1 MSHHRQGRDMSH
13 HWQGRDVTEEEL
25 PGLIDGLVAEAGRV
39 TAEPTPVQDILAAC
53 GRVAADLADPGS
65 ELHRRLTDAGVGAEE
80 VHDLAVAMTPDALRL
95 RLARELGDRVAPGT
109 FRRPDPLRTVYECWA
124 PLGVLVHVAPSN
136 APAVGV
142 LSVVEGL
149 LTGNLNVLKVAGGVP
164 SPALTVL
171 PALCRADPGGA
182 VARRTAVLA
191 VPSSRRDILGPLYAC
206 ADGVAVWGGEE
217 AERDITAQVSP
228 GCRVVAWGHRL
239 SFAYLTP
246 EAAGD
251 DATLAALARDI
262 DRFGQ
267 QACSSPQVVYLDTEG
282 LAGDGT
288 GSGSGDDAALRG
300 FRDTP
305 ATGAVADLA
314 DRLAGHLDRV
324 TGGGGG
330 GGTLTAGAGEA
341 GASGPLA
348 GGAGEAGAEAG
359 AGVSGPLAG
368 DPLTADDISEPEQ
381 AEITTAV
388 EVARF
393 EACLGLTEV
402 TTAPDGRW
410 RVIADRRPVLAA
422 SPLHR
427 TVSVRPLPRSRVTEV
442 LRPMRRYLQTVG
454 IAGSPADVAALSRL
468 VIAAG
473 ADRVTPVGGMTDG
486 YPAEPHDGLYPLQR
500 FSRRVSVRRDE
511 PAFGAVPVLDDVV
524 PRPPDPARTGPSA
537 PAEPAAASG
546 PGAPATHTAPDETA
560 GPSAPAAPTATP
572 LLTKEAVQAGL
583 PDVPDAAARL
593 YVRTGGSSGA
603 PALSLYTYPDYTDQ
617 MRAVAEGLLAAG
629 FDPARRRVVNLF
641 FGGSMYGG
649 FLSFFT
655 VLEQLNAVQLPVAAT
670 PDYAAAADA
679 VIRHGADTLFGMPSY
694 LWQLL
699 HARRDEFRRYG
710 RLRALYYGG
719 EHLTASQRRVLREDF
734 GITEIRSATYGSTD
748 LGPLGYQCRACEGS
762 EHHIHASL
770 VDVEV
775 VDVAADRPVPTGE
788 VGRLVF
794 TSRLRQGQ
802 RLERYLIG
810 DLGRI
815 LPGPCACGST
825 VPRIELLGRHG
836 DVVRV
841 GAYSFHHGNAAAV
854 LEERLGYSGEM
865 QFIVTSGAERET
877 LTVVLD
883 ERYCDDPG
891 DARRVLDED
900 VWELAEAQEDGML
913 TLDVVAVDA
922 ATMVRTPTSGK
933 LRKVVDRR

>member
-1 MSHHRQGRDMSH
+1 TGR
-13 HWQGRDVTEEEL
+13 
-25 PGLIDGLVAEAGRV
+25 
-39 TAEPTPVQDILAAC
+39 
-53 GRVAADLADPGS
+53 
-65 ELHRRLTDAGVGAEE
+65 
-80 VHDLAVAMTPDALRL
+80 
-95 RLARELGDRVAPGT
+95 
-109 FRRPDPLRTVYECWA
+109 
-124 PLGVLVHVAPSN
+124 
-136 APAVGV
+136 
-142 LSVVEGL
+142 
-149 LTGNLNVLKVAGGVP
+149 
-164 SPALTVL
+164 
-171 PALCRADPGGA
+171 
-182 VARRTAVLA
+182 
-191 VPSSRRDILGPLYAC
+191 
-206 ADGVAVWGGEE
+206 
-217 AERDITAQVSP
+217 
-228 GCRVVAWGHRL
+228 
-239 SFAYLTP
+239 
-246 EAAGD
+246 
-251 DATLAALARDI
+251 
-262 DRFGQ
+262 
-267 QACSSPQVVYLDTEG
+267 
-282 LAGDGT
+282 
-288 GSGSGDDAALRG
+288 
-300 FRDTP
+300 
-305 ATGAVADLA
+305 
-314 DRLAGHLDRV
+314 
-324 TGGGGG
+324 
-330 GGTLTAGAGEA
+330 
-341 GASGPLA
+341 
-348 GGAGEAGAEAG
+348 AGAEAG
-359 AGVSGPLAG
+359 AGASGPLAG

-454 IAGSPADVAALSRL
+454 IAGSPADVATLSRL

-537 PAEPAAASG
+537 PA
-546 PGAPATHTAPDETA
+546 
-560 GPSAPAAPTATP
+560 APTGTP

-617 MRAVAEGLLAAG
+617 MRAVADGLLAAG
-629 FDPARRRVVNLF
+629 FDPARRRVANLF

-775 VDVAADRPVPTGE
+775 VDVAADRPMPTGE

-841 GAYSFHHGNAAAV
+841 GACSFHHGNAAAV

>member
-1 MSHHRQGRDMSH
+1 MSH

-217 AERDITAQVSP
+217 AERGITAQVSP

-348 GGAGEAGAEAG
+348 GGVMTGGAGAEAG
-359 AGVSGPLAG
+359 AGASGPLAG

-454 IAGSPADVAALSRL
+454 IAGSPADVATLSRL

-537 PAEPAAASG
+537 PA
-546 PGAPATHTAPDETA
+546 
-560 GPSAPAAPTATP
+560 APTGTP

-617 MRAVAEGLLAAG
+617 MRAVADGLLAAG
-629 FDPARRRVVNLF
+629 FDPARRRVANLF

-775 VDVAADRPVPTGE
+775 VDVAADRPMPTGE

-841 GAYSFHHGNAAAV
+841 GACSFHHGNAAAV

>member
-1 MSHHRQGRDMSH
+1 MSH

-330 GGTLTAGAGEA
+330 GGTLTAGAGA

-348 GGAGEAGAEAG
+348 GEAG
-359 AGVSGPLAG
+359 AGASGPLAG
-368 DPLTADDISEPEQ
+368 EVMTGDDISEPEQ

-454 IAGSPADVAALSRL
+454 IAGSPADVATLSRL

-537 PAEPAAASG
+537 PA
-546 PGAPATHTAPDETA
+546 
-560 GPSAPAAPTATP
+560 APTATP

-617 MRAVAEGLLAAG
+617 MRAVADGLLAAG
-629 FDPARRRVVNLF
+629 FDPARRRVANLF

-699 HARRDEFRRYG
+699 HARRDEFRRYS

-841 GAYSFHHGNAAAV
+841 GACSFHHGNAAAV

-883 ERYCDDPG
+883 ERYCDNPG

>member
-1 MSHHRQGRDMSH
+1 MSH

-330 GGTLTAGAGEA
+330 GISEPETSGPLTGEVMTGGAGGEA

-348 GGAGEAGAEAG
+348 G
-359 AGVSGPLAG
+359 
-368 DPLTADDISEPEQ
+368 DNISEPEQ

-454 IAGSPADVAALSRL
+454 IAGSPADVATLSRL

-537 PAEPAAASG
+537 PAAPTATPD
-546 PGAPATHTAPDETA
+546 PGAPATHTAPDETT
-560 GPSAPAAPTATP
+560 GPSAPADPTAPAAPTGTP

-617 MRAVAEGLLAAG
+617 MRAVADGLLAAG
-629 FDPARRRVVNLF
+629 FDPARRHVANLF

-841 GAYSFHHGNAAAV
+841 GACSFHHGNAAAV

-883 ERYCDDPG
+883 ERYCDNPG

>member
-1 MSHHRQGRDMSH
+1 MSH

-251 DATLAALARDI
+251 DATLAALARNI

-330 GGTLTAGAGEA
+330 GGTLTAGAGA

-348 GGAGEAGAEAG
+348 GEAG
-359 AGVSGPLAG
+359 AGASGPLAG
-368 DPLTADDISEPEQ
+368 EVMTGDDISEPEQ

-454 IAGSPADVAALSRL
+454 IAGSPADVATLSRL

-537 PAEPAAASG
+537 PA
-546 PGAPATHTAPDETA
+546 
-560 GPSAPAAPTATP
+560 APTATP
-572 LLTKEAVQAGL
+572 LLTKEAVQSGL

-617 MRAVAEGLLAAG
+617 MRAVADGLLAAG
-629 FDPARRRVVNLF
+629 FDPARRRVANLF

-841 GAYSFHHGNAAAV
+841 GACSFHHGNAAAV

-883 ERYCDDPG
+883 ERYCDNPG

>member
-1 MSHHRQGRDMSH
+1 MSH

-330 GGTLTAGAGEA
+330 GGTLTAGAGA

-348 GGAGEAGAEAG
+348 GEAG
-359 AGVSGPLAG
+359 AGASGPLAG
-368 DPLTADDISEPEQ
+368 EVMTGDDISEPEQ

-454 IAGSPADVAALSRL
+454 IAGSPADVATLSRL

-537 PAEPAAASG
+537 PA
-546 PGAPATHTAPDETA
+546 
-560 GPSAPAAPTATP
+560 APTATP

-583 PDVPDAAARL
+583 PDVPNAAARL

-617 MRAVAEGLLAAG
+617 MRAVADGLLAAG
-629 FDPARRRVVNLF
+629 FDPARRRVANLF

-699 HARRDEFRRYG
+699 HARRDEFRRYS

-841 GAYSFHHGNAAAV
+841 GACSFHHGNAAAV

-883 ERYCDDPG
+883 ERYCDNPG

>member
-1 MSHHRQGRDMSH
+1 MSH

-330 GGTLTAGAGEA
+330 GGTLTAGAGA

-348 GGAGEAGAEAG
+348 GEAG
-359 AGVSGPLAG
+359 AGASGPLAG
-368 DPLTADDISEPEQ
+368 EVMTGDDISEPEQ

-454 IAGSPADVAALSRL
+454 IAGSPADVATLSRL

-537 PAEPAAASG
+537 PA
-546 PGAPATHTAPDETA
+546 
-560 GPSAPAAPTATP
+560 APTATP

-617 MRAVAEGLLAAG
+617 MRAVADGLLAAG
-629 FDPARRRVVNLF
+629 FDPARRRVANLF

-841 GAYSFHHGNAAAV
+841 GACSFHHGNAAAV

-883 ERYCDDPG
+883 ERYCDNPG

>member
-1 MSHHRQGRDMSH
+1 MSH

-80 VHDLAVAMTPDALRL
+80 VHDLAVAITPDALRL

-330 GGTLTAGAGEA
+330 GGTLTAGAGA

-348 GGAGEAGAEAG
+348 GEAG
-359 AGVSGPLAG
+359 AGASGPLAG
-368 DPLTADDISEPEQ
+368 EVMTGDDISEPEQ

-454 IAGSPADVAALSRL
+454 IAGSPADVATLSRL

-537 PAEPAAASG
+537 PA
-546 PGAPATHTAPDETA
+546 
-560 GPSAPAAPTATP
+560 APTATP

-617 MRAVAEGLLAAG
+617 MRAVADGLLAAG
-629 FDPARRRVVNLF
+629 FDPARRRVANLF

-699 HARRDEFRRYG
+699 HARRDEFRRYS

-841 GAYSFHHGNAAAV
+841 GACSFHHGNAAAV

-883 ERYCDDPG
+883 ERYCDNPG

>member
-341 GASGPLA
+341 GASGP
-348 GGAGEAGAEAG
+348 
-359 AGVSGPLAG
+359 
-368 DPLTADDISEPEQ
+368 
-381 AEITTAV
+381 
-388 EVARF
+388 
-393 EACLGLTEV
+393 
-402 TTAPDGRW
+402 
-410 RVIADRRPVLAA
+410 
-422 SPLHR
+422 
-427 TVSVRPLPRSRVTEV
+427 
-442 LRPMRRYLQTVG
+442 
-454 IAGSPADVAALSRL
+454 
-468 VIAAG
+468 
-473 ADRVTPVGGMTDG
+473 
-486 YPAEPHDGLYPLQR
+486 
-500 FSRRVSVRRDE
+500 
-511 PAFGAVPVLDDVV
+511 
-524 PRPPDPARTGPSA
+524 
-537 PAEPAAASG
+537 
-546 PGAPATHTAPDETA
+546 
-560 GPSAPAAPTATP
+560 
-572 LLTKEAVQAGL
+572 
-583 PDVPDAAARL
+583 
-593 YVRTGGSSGA
+593 
-603 PALSLYTYPDYTDQ
+603 
-617 MRAVAEGLLAAG
+617 
-629 FDPARRRVVNLF
+629 
-641 FGGSMYGG
+641 
-649 FLSFFT
+649 
-655 VLEQLNAVQLPVAAT
+655 
-670 PDYAAAADA
+670 
-679 VIRHGADTLFGMPSY
+679 
-694 LWQLL
+694 
-699 HARRDEFRRYG
+699 
-710 RLRALYYGG
+710 
-719 EHLTASQRRVLREDF
+719 
-734 GITEIRSATYGSTD
+734 
-748 LGPLGYQCRACEGS
+748 
-762 EHHIHASL
+762 
-770 VDVEV
+770 
-775 VDVAADRPVPTGE
+775 
-788 VGRLVF
+788 
-794 TSRLRQGQ
+794 
-802 RLERYLIG
+802 
-810 DLGRI
+810 
-815 LPGPCACGST
+815 
-825 VPRIELLGRHG
+825 
-836 DVVRV
+836 
-841 GAYSFHHGNAAAV
+841 
-854 LEERLGYSGEM
+854 
-865 QFIVTSGAERET
+865 
-877 LTVVLD
+877 
-883 ERYCDDPG
+883 
-891 DARRVLDED
+891 
-900 VWELAEAQEDGML
+900 
-913 TLDVVAVDA
+913 
-922 ATMVRTPTSGK
+922 
-933 LRKVVDRR
+933 

>member
-1 MSHHRQGRDMSH
+1 
-13 HWQGRDVTEEEL
+13 
-25 PGLIDGLVAEAGRV
+25 
-39 TAEPTPVQDILAAC
+39 
-53 GRVAADLADPGS
+53 
-65 ELHRRLTDAGVGAEE
+65 
-80 VHDLAVAMTPDALRL
+80 
-95 RLARELGDRVAPGT
+95 
-109 FRRPDPLRTVYECWA
+109 
-124 PLGVLVHVAPSN
+124 
-136 APAVGV
+136 
-142 LSVVEGL
+142 
-149 LTGNLNVLKVAGGVP
+149 
-164 SPALTVL
+164 
-171 PALCRADPGGA
+171 
-182 VARRTAVLA
+182 
-191 VPSSRRDILGPLYAC
+191 
-206 ADGVAVWGGEE
+206 
-217 AERDITAQVSP
+217 
-228 GCRVVAWGHRL
+228 
-239 SFAYLTP
+239 
-246 EAAGD
+246 
-251 DATLAALARDI
+251 
-262 DRFGQ
+262 
-267 QACSSPQVVYLDTEG
+267 
-282 LAGDGT
+282 
-288 GSGSGDDAALRG
+288 
-300 FRDTP
+300 
-305 ATGAVADLA
+305 
-314 DRLAGHLDRV
+314 
-324 TGGGGG
+324 
-330 GGTLTAGAGEA
+330 GTLTAGAGA

-348 GGAGEAGAEAG
+348 GEAG
-359 AGVSGPLAG
+359 AGASGPLAG
-368 DPLTADDISEPEQ
+368 EVMTGDDISEPEQ

-454 IAGSPADVAALSRL
+454 IAGSPADVATLSRL

-537 PAEPAAASG
+537 PA
-546 PGAPATHTAPDETA
+546 
-560 GPSAPAAPTATP
+560 APTATP

-617 MRAVAEGLLAAG
+617 MRAVADGLLAAG
-629 FDPARRRVVNLF
+629 FDPARRRVANLF

-699 HARRDEFRRYG
+699 HARRDEFRRYS

-841 GAYSFHHGNAAAV
+841 GACSFHHGNAAAV

-883 ERYCDDPG
+883 ERYCDNPG

>member
-1 MSHHRQGRDMSH
+1 MSH

-330 GGTLTAGAGEA
+330 GISEPEASGPLTGEVMTGGAGGEA

-348 GGAGEAGAEAG
+348 G
-359 AGVSGPLAG
+359 
-368 DPLTADDISEPEQ
+368 DNISEPEQ

-454 IAGSPADVAALSRL
+454 IAGSPADVATLSRL

-537 PAEPAAASG
+537 PAAPTATPD
-546 PGAPATHTAPDETA
+546 PGAPATHTAPDETT
-560 GPSAPAAPTATP
+560 GPSAPADPTAPAAPTGTP

-617 MRAVAEGLLAAG
+617 MRAVADGLLAAG
-629 FDPARRRVVNLF
+629 FDPARRRVANLF

-841 GAYSFHHGNAAAV
+841 GACSFHHGNAAAV

-883 ERYCDDPG
+883 ERYCDNPG

>member
-1 MSHHRQGRDMSH
+1 MSH

-217 AERDITAQVSP
+217 AERGITAQVSP

-348 GGAGEAGAEAG
+348 G
-359 AGVSGPLAG
+359 

-454 IAGSPADVAALSRL
+454 IAGSPADVATLSRL

-537 PAEPAAASG
+537 PA
-546 PGAPATHTAPDETA
+546 
-560 GPSAPAAPTATP
+560 APTGTP

-617 MRAVAEGLLAAG
+617 MRAVADGLLAAG
-629 FDPARRRVVNLF
+629 FDPARRRVANLF

-775 VDVAADRPVPTGE
+775 VDVAADRPMPTGE

-841 GAYSFHHGNAAAV
+841 GACSFHHGNAAAV